1 MKYFKTLLLL
11 TTFMSVCQISCQEK
25 AEDLPDK
32 EKTDQKGQTTESELA
47 KTCRKMREQ
56 ITATNLAVS
65 SISATNSN
73 AEKYMNMMKD
83 DGYFSDINYK
93 DKTNVNW
100 QPQMHLE
107 RLKPMVISYIRKD
120 SKLYN
125 KIK

>member
-1 MKYFKTLLLL
+1 
-11 TTFMSVCQISCQEK
+11 
-25 AEDLPDK
+25 
-32 EKTDQKGQTTESELA
+32 
-47 KTCRKMREQ
+47 
-56 ITATNLAVS
+56 
-65 SISATNSN
+65 
-73 AEKYMNMMKD
+73 MNMMKD